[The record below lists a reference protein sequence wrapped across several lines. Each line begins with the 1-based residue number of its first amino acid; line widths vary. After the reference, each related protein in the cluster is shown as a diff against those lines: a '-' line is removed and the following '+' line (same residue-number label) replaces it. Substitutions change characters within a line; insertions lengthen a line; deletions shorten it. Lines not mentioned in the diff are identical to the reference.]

1 MTSRLANRLNNTT
14 HMEESLAVE
23 RQALALIDQMLV
35 AEPDN
40 RRFLYLRANG
50 GLIFGYSLAKAAR
63 WREARE
69 SLLEGERFSQRALA
83 KDPEDVRVL
92 QTNNGLLMFLTR
104 TERNLG
110 NLERARERCREAMA
124 SAENLIRRN
133 KNAKEPVTMVGVLH
147 SEAKLL
153 GVRDT
158 TLPE

>member
-1 MTSRLANRLNNTT
+1 M
-14 HMEESLAVE
+14 LAV
-23 RQALALIDQMLV
+23 D
-35 AEPDN
+35 PDN

-69 SLLEGERFSQRALA
+69 ALSEGEGFSKRSLA

-92 QTNNGLLMFLTR
+92 QTNNGLLMLLTR

-110 NLERARERCREAMA
+110 NLERARERCREAMT
-124 SAENLIRRN
+124 STENLIRKN
-133 KNAKEPVTMVGVLH
+133 KNAKNPVAMIEVLH

-153 GVRDT
+153 GVADT
-158 TLPE
+158 ALMPE